1 MQHLNAKNTTLYC
14 EDGAEFD
21 RLLESLRAEH
31 SPVGST
37 EDFLVQQM
45 TASFWKARR
54 LGRVEI
60 GMIDYQTDDAVRF
73 LKDDDDEEDDEE
85 DDSEDDEQ
93 DDDEENDD
101 RR

>member
-54 LGRVEI
+54 LGRAEI
-60 GMIDYQTDDAVRF
+60 GMIDYQTDVAERSFIPCPDV
-73 LKDDDDEEDDEE
+73 LKRLPA
-85 DDSEDDEQ
+85 
-93 DDDEENDD
+93 
-101 RR
+101 RRTGQRAPK